1 MSHLAYISLGG
12 NIGNTL
18 EIFQN
23 ALLAIEK
30 KLGKIIQKSSIYQT
44 AAWGKE
50 DQNDFLNQ
58 VILIETSFDA
68 KKLLDSLLTIELLF
82 ERKRIERWG
91 PRTLDL
97 DLLSFDNQIENSK
110 SLVLPH
116 PRIQERKFILVPLA
130 ELNPNWVHPMLRK
143 SVSELLDN
151 CADQLKVKGLVEK

>member
-18 EIFQN
+18 DIFQN

-97 DLLSFDNQIENSK
+97 DLLSFDNQIENSE

>member
-18 EIFQN
+18 NIFQN

-97 DLLSFDNQIENSK
+97 DLLSFDNQIENSE

-116 PRIQERKFILVPLA
+116 PRIQERKFILVPLN
-130 ELNPNWVHPMLRK
+130 ELNPNWIHPILQK
-143 SVSELLDN
+143 SASELVN
-151 CADQLKVKGLVEK
+151 ACTDQLKVKKIS

>member
-97 DLLSFDNQIENSK
+97 DLLSFDNQIENSE

-151 CADQLKVKGLVEK
+151 CADQLKVKRIS

>member
-30 KLGKIIQKSSIYQT
+30 KMGKIIQKSSIYQT

-143 SVSELLDN
+143 SASELLDN
-151 CADQLKVKGLVEK
+151 CADQLKVKRIS

>member
-97 DLLSFDNQIENSK
+97 DLLSFDNQIENSE

-116 PRIQERKFILVPLA
+116 PRIQERKFILVPLN
-130 ELNPNWVHPMLRK
+130 ELNPNWIHPILQK
-143 SVSELLDN
+143 SASELVN
-151 CADQLKVKGLVEK
+151 ACTDQLKVKKIS

>member
-68 KKLLDSLLTIELLF
+68 KKL
-82 ERKRIERWG
+82 
-91 PRTLDL
+91 
-97 DLLSFDNQIENSK
+97 
-110 SLVLPH
+110 
-116 PRIQERKFILVPLA
+116 
-130 ELNPNWVHPMLRK
+130 
-143 SVSELLDN
+143 
-151 CADQLKVKGLVEK
+151 

>member
-1 MSHLAYISLGG
+1 MNMSHLAYISLGG

-97 DLLSFDNQIENSK
+97 DLLSFDNQIENSE

-151 CADQLKVKGLVEK
+151 CADQLKVKRIS

>member
-97 DLLSFDNQIENSK
+97 DLLSFDNQIVQAV
-110 SLVLPH
+110 SLTLPH

>member
-97 DLLSFDNQIENSK
+97 DLLSFDNQIENSE

>member
-30 KLGKIIQKSSIYQT
+30 KMGKIIQKSSIYQT

-68 KKLLDSLLTIELLF
+68 KKLLESLLTIELLF

-97 DLLSFDNQIENSK
+97 DLLSLDNQIENSK

-143 SVSELLDN
+143 SASELLDN
-151 CADQLKVKGLVEK
+151 CADQLKVKRIS